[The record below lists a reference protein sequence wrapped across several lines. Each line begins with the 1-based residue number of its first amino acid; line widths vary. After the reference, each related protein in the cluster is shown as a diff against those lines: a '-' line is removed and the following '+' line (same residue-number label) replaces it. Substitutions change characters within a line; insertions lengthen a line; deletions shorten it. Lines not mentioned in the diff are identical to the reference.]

1 MDRRGAPRAA
11 RRLVAAGAAAIAAL
25 AADVG
30 ATQGPAISDRP
41 ELRAGSLPPD
51 LRIDGRLD
59 EPAWAQ
65 ADVIERLTMIE
76 PREGAVPAMPT
87 RVRVLADRRFLVV
100 GVECVDGDPGGIV
113 SFSKTRDPDLDD
125 EDHVGF
131 VIDPFFDGRSG
142 YVFAVNPEG
151 ARFDGLIEPGGEHV
165 NVNWDAI
172 WEAATARTDQGWSV
186 EFRIPV
192 TSLSFKRGLRTWHFN
207 VQRHVKRLQETDR
220 WAGARRDWEVTQ
232 TSRAGLL
239 TGLPEFELGLGLT
252 VRPALTAGGGVPETG
267 ARVTADMDPSL
278 DVTQRFG
285 TNLVGSLTV
294 NTDFAETEVD
304 TRRTNLTRF
313 PLFFPEKRTFF
324 LEGADL
330 FQFGLGLG
338 SDLVPFFTRRVG
350 LVSGREVPIVAGGKL
365 SGRAGATSLGAL
377 VMRTDE
383 AGGLAPPATLGALR
397 VKQNVWSESW
407 VGGLVTAGDPLGG
420 PGAYTGGA
428 DFTYATSR
436 LRGDKNFLV
445 GVWGLV
451 TRRDGLGG
459 DRRAWG
465 AKIDYPNDLWDVAFT
480 YRRVGRDFDPALG
493 FVPRRG
499 IHSYSLGVN
508 FAPRPNT
515 WIRQMFY
522 EVRPSVVTD
531 LGGRWESYRVFTAP
545 LNVRLESGDRI
556 EFNVNPVGERLVEPF
571 EVADRVVIPPGT
583 YRWRQYRVEAESA
596 AKRPLSLQA
605 TWWFGGFYDGGLD
618 QLELEGRWS
627 PSALFTLQVTAE
639 RNAGRLPSGRFVQVL
654 TGVRAQFNVSPDLT
668 VASYIQYDNESDS
681 VGSNTRLRWTFRPQG
696 DLFVVYN
703 HNVANRLDRWR
714 LESNQLLVKLQ
725 YAWRY

>member
-1 MDRRGAPRAA
+1 MGRPGDVGDVL
-11 RRLVAAGAAAIAAL
+11 RLVVATVAAVLALTGDARPAQTPAA
-25 AADVG
+25 
-30 ATQGPAISDRP
+30 SERP
-41 ELRAGSLPPD
+41 QIRAGTLPPD

-65 ADVIERLTMIE
+65 ADVIEDLTMIE
-76 PREGAVPAMPT
+76 PREGARASMPT

-100 GVECVDGDPGGIV
+100 GIECVDRDPSGIV
-113 SFSKTRDPDLDD
+113 SFSKTRDPDLDN

-151 ARFDGLIEPGGEHV
+151 ARFDGLIEPGGERV
-165 NVNWDAI
+165 NGNWDAI
-172 WEAATARTDQGWSV
+172 WEAATARTEAGWSV
-186 EFRIPV
+186 EFRIPM
-192 TSLSFKRGLRTWHFN
+192 TSLSFKKGLTTWHFN
-207 VQRHVKRLQETDR
+207 VQRHIKRLQETDR

-239 TGLPEFELGLGLT
+239 TGLPEFELGVGLS
-252 VRPALTAGGGVPETG
+252 VRPAVTVGGGVPEAGLPATG
-267 ARVTADMDPSL
+267 DADPSL
-278 DVTQRFG
+278 DITQRLG

-338 SDLVPFFTRRVG
+338 NDLVPFFTRRIG
-350 LVSGREVPIVAGGKL
+350 LVAGREVPITGGGKL
-365 SGRAGATSLGAL
+365 SGRAGAASLGAL
-377 VMRTDE
+377 VMRTGDVP
-383 AGGLAPPATLGALR
+383 GLAPAATVAALR
-397 VKQNVWSESW
+397 VKRNVWSESW
-407 VGGLVTAGDPLGG
+407 IGGILTLGDPRGR

-436 LRGDKNFLV
+436 FRGSKNFLV
-445 GVWGLV
+445 GVWGL
-451 TRRDGLGG
+451 TTGRNGFGG
-459 DRRAWG
+459 DSQAWG
-465 AKIDYPNDLWDVAFT
+465 GKIDYPNDLWDVAFT

-522 EVRPSVVTD
+522 ELRPSVVTD

-545 LNVRLESGDRI
+545 VNYRLESGDRL

-571 EVADRVVIPPGT
+571 EVADGVVIAPGT

-596 AKRPLSLQA
+596 AKRPLSIQA
-605 TWWFGGFYDGGLD
+605 TWWFGGFYDGRLD
-618 QLELEGRWS
+618 QVQVEGRWS
-627 PSALFTLQVTAE
+627 PSALFTLEVTTE
-639 RNAGRLPSGRFVQVL
+639 RNAGRLPAGRFVQVL
-654 TGVRAQFNVSPDLT
+654 TGIRAQVNVSPDLT
-668 VASYIQYDNESDS
+668 LASYIQYDNESDS

-703 HNVANRLDRWR
+703 HNVVNRLDRWR
-714 LESNQLLVKLQ
+714 LDSNQLLVKLQ
-725 YAWRY
+725 YAWRF